1 MNQEQVEVSNGSL
14 IDRIS
19 KNEADFLLGFYS
31 MLPERRKVVNY
42 MFPLS
47 ASKAAFFVKKQ
58 HSGDEAEMMSIFHPF
73 AWDTWLALVSI
84 MGFLVTL
91 WVIIMLKKVQEG
103 SFKILSISG
112 LLMSTILW
120 SIYQSQ
126 MTAETSIKWN
136 ILPFDSLESLSQS
149 GFKILTP
156 PDTSPLT
163 GLIKSASNSSVFHQ
177 LQKNPIRS
185 YGWGKLEEQLNQLT
199 KSDKQTIFEEKS
211 VVLDSLDPRI
221 CQISIAWES
230 KSPTLYASTIVPKG
244 SPYLEFFNY
253 VILRMADDGRLSKLK
268 ETKRLQCETQQS
280 GTPNSSKKFLPLF
293 GILILGIMIGTICF
307 LIEIRQPKWFD
318 HIVNKS

>member
-1 MNQEQVEVSNGSL
+1 MTNGSL
-14 IDRIS
+14 IDRIT

-31 MLPERRKVVNY
+31 MLPERRKLVDY

-47 ASKAAFFVKKQ
+47 ATKAAFFVKKQ
-58 HSGDEAEMMSIFHPF
+58 HSSDDAEMMSIFHPF
-73 AWDTWLALVSI
+73 SWDTWLALVSI
-84 MGFLVTL
+84 LAFSITLLV
-91 WVIIMLKKVQEG
+91 VIIMLKNVENGK
-103 SFKILSISG
+103 SINILSISG

-136 ILPFDSLESLSQS
+136 VLPFDNLESLSQS

-163 GLIKSASNSSVFHQ
+163 GLIKTATKNSVFYQ
-177 LQKNPIRS
+177 LQKNPS
-185 YGWGKLEEQLNQLT
+185 LAYGWGELEKQLNQLS
-199 KSDKQTIFEEKS
+199 KSDKQTIFEENS

-230 KSPTLYASTIVPKG
+230 KSPTLYASMIVPKG

-253 VILRMADDGRLSKLK
+253 AILKMIDDGRLNKLK
-268 ETKRLQCETQQS
+268 ETKRLQCEDQQS
-280 GTPNSSKKFLPLF
+280 GTSNSSKKFLPLF
-293 GILILGIMIGTICF
+293 GILVLGIFMGTICL

-318 HIVNKS
+318 YIVNY